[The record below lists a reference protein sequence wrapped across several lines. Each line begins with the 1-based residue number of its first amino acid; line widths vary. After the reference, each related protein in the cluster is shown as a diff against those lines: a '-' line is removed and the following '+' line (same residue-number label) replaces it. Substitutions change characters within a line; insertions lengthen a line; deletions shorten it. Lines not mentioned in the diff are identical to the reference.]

1 MNAFAKFSIA
11 LLLLAA
17 AAIGAY
23 LYFAPDDEGFDAAQ
37 SQPQDPICKQDEERL
52 ARLRAHPSLDEGLS
66 FVSEIKCMQLWPQLQ
81 TVMDGLSDPSRST
94 ASTSPNGP
102 ASDTQSASTAKPATT
117 APASVATSTALDDA
131 CKYDEDRLAGLQ
143 ANPSVNAAIRF
154 DSELRC
160 PRLQPQLP
168 AMLAKLSHNGGS
180 VEAANPTAR
189 SDTTSAGQTA
199 PPASESPAGG
209 AASAL
214 PSDAAS
220 TGTAVPPATEA
231 QATDTASKTPPNAVP
246 LGATAPPASAPLAP
260 TPEARATETTSADPD
275 DPCKQ
280 DEERLAALQAKP
292 SLDDAVRFQ
301 GELKCSR
308 LQPQLL
314 AVLDSLIQ
322 ATTTEATSAAGTPAP
337 SAAPL
342 DAASI
347 GAAPPLPSATLAPA
361 LYSPSLGAAP
371 NASDGAC
378 KQDAERLGR
387 LRETPSTDE
396 AARFAQELRCEI
408 LRPQLLALTDG
419 LAKPSPPDS
428 GTASKDAKSAAAND
442 TSPAV
447 DTIAA
452 SQAAVDADRRIA
464 ALESDKEALGEKVS
478 QLEHD
483 REAASAEQ
491 ASPPASPQ
499 PALPVEP
506 SKTDPTSQA
515 AVGAERRIAQLESRQ
530 AALTA
535 KVSQLERDRETA
547 PARQADPPA
556 PPQPAPVAE
565 QSQSEPASHA
575 AVEAERRI
583 AELEREKGALTAEVG
598 RLQRHD
604 VPSPAPYNSTPSPD
618 PTAATERS
626 DSEPV
631 AAEAS
636 LPEEMPARVLIRYL
650 ANNLD
655 ARAQAEKLTKALR
668 GQGIEVADFRE
679 SVGAIRTELIFS
691 YAPDEAI
698 ALEVGRLAGIAPVRR
713 IQPKDGLMVRPGT
726 VDLNLSGDSHTAP
739 IKTTL
744 RRETNHE

>member
-1 MNAFAKFSIA
+1 MNAFAKFSTA
-11 LLLLAA
+11 LLLMAA
-17 AAIGAY
+17 AAVGAY
-23 LYFAPDDEGFDAAQ
+23 LYLAPNDEGFDAAR
-37 SQPQDPICKQDEERL
+37 SQPQDPICKQDGERL

-66 FVSEIKCMQLWPQLQ
+66 FVAEIKCMQLWPQLQ
-81 TVMDGLSDPSRST
+81 TVMDDLSAPSRST
-94 ASTSPNGP
+94 ASTSPNGAAP
-102 ASDTQSASTAKPATT
+102 DTPSASTATPA
-117 APASVATSTALDDA
+117 ATSTGLDDA
-131 CKYDEDRLAGLQ
+131 CKHDEDRLAELQ

-168 AMLAKLSHNGGS
+168 AILAKLSHNGGS
-180 VEAANPTAR
+180 VEAVNPTAPAP
-189 SDTTSAGQTA
+189 DTMSAGQTA
-199 PPASESPAGG
+199 PPAAESPAGG
-209 AASAL
+209 AASA
-214 PSDAAS
+214 PAPDTA
-220 TGTAVPPATEA
+220 GTAVPTATEA
-231 QATDTASKTPPNAVP
+231 QTTDTASKTLLNA
-246 LGATAPPASAPLAP
+246 ASLAR

-301 GELKCSR
+301 GELKCFR

-314 AVLDSLIQ
+314 AVLDSLSQ
-322 ATTTEATSAAGTPAP
+322 AAATEPRSTAGTPGP
-337 SAAPL
+337 SAAPS
-342 DAASI
+342 DTAPI
-347 GAAPPLPSATLAPA
+347 GAAPVSDPPSP
-361 LYSPSLGAAP
+361 GAAP
-371 NASDGAC
+371 NASDDAC
-378 KQDAERLGR
+378 KQDAARLGR

-396 AARFAQELRCEI
+396 AARFAQELRCET

-419 LAKPSPPDS
+419 LAKPLPDS
-428 GTASKDAKSAAAND
+428 GTASKDAKNAAAND
-442 TSPAV
+442 TPPAV
-447 DTIAA
+447 DTTTA
-452 SQAAVDADRRIA
+452 SQSAVDADRRIA
-464 ALESDKEALGEKVS
+464 ALESDKKALGEKVS

-499 PALPVEP
+499 PAPPVER
-506 SKTDPTSQA
+506 SKTDPASQA
-515 AVGAERRIAQLESRQ
+515 AVEAERRIAQLESQQ

-547 PARQADPPA
+547 PARQGDPPA

-565 QSQSEPASHA
+565 QFQSEPASHA

-583 AELEREKGALTAEVG
+583 AELESEKGALTAELG

-604 VPSPAPYNSTPSPD
+604 DGPSPAPSNSTPP
-618 PTAATERS
+618 PQPGVPTERS
-626 DSEPV
+626 DSEPL

-636 LPEEMPARVLIRYL
+636 LPRDMPARVLIRYL
-650 ANNLD
+650 ANNVD
-655 ARAQAEKLTKALR
+655 ARAQAEKLARALR
-668 GQGIEVADFRE
+668 GRGVEVADLRE
-679 SVGAIRTELIFS
+679 SAGANRIELSYS

-698 ALEVGRLAGIAPVRR
+698 ALEVGRLAGVAPVRR

-726 VDLNLSGDSHTAP
+726 VELNLSGDSHTAP